1 MANWI
6 KRYGE
11 IPLER
16 KNFQKILSFYLF
28 QCPCETQKGSK
39 RKGNITYSRVSVR
52 GNTLRQCGWTGGY
65 LKTLF
70 SAMKDTTSKQLT
82 YYHFPGNKDILSE
95 VKSIEGNSTLS
106 DPNFEMIVIVKRS
119 DMTLTSSIFYY
130 IRNAL
135 AHGSFMVNGDVYSF
149 ESSKDG
155 TIKAAIRLREKTLL
169 KWIKDV
175 SLSPEKLK
183 KALQSER
190 KTTKKGKRAA

>member
-28 QCPCETQKGSK
+28 QCPCETQKWSK
-39 RKGNITYSRVSVR
+39 KEKTIMYSRVSAR
-52 GNTLRQCGWTGGY
+52 GNTLRQRGWTGGH
-65 LKTLF
+65 LKTLLA
-70 SAMKDTTSKQLT
+70 AMKDTTSKQLT
-82 YYHFPGNKDILSE
+82 YSHLPCNKDILSE
-95 VKSIEGNSTLS
+95 VKAIEDNSTLS

-135 AHGSFMVNGDVYSF
+135 AHGSFRVNGDVYSF

-155 TIKAAIRLREKTLL
+155 TMKAAIRLREKTLL
-169 KWIKDV
+169 KWIEDV

-183 KALQSER
+183 KVLQSER